1 MVDDGARQL
10 LAEIEEE
17 VQRKRASGEL
27 PADFERELDLAFAEL
42 APESAVEGDF
52 AAIMDRLE
60 ASATVDTNASIES
73 SRPGVAQLKRVVGK
87 AIDWDLRHLASEV
100 SRVNQRLV
108 RALQLLDDR
117 LQRLEETASGH
128 GAVLPAEVAALTARP
143 LPGGPWADVA
153 RPTFARAA
161 GRVLHAECRDGTLL
175 AALQAAGLDAYG
187 VEPSPLFAAAT
198 AAAVDV
204 RHEPA
209 GAHLRSLAPGSL
221 GGVVL
226 SGCADALPVAAL
238 VELLDLMAT
247 RVGPG
252 GRLMVVS
259 AGPVP
264 PDDESE
270 IVAYD
275 LAPGRPLFAETWS
288 ALLPARGWG
297 EVVVH
302 RATAADSEPYAV
314 TASR

>member
-1 MVDDGARQL
+1 M

-42 APESAVEGDF
+42 APEGAVEGDF
-52 AAIMDRLE
+52 ATIMDRLE

-87 AIDWDLRHLASEV
+87 AIAWDLRHLASEV

-117 LQRLEETASGH
+117 VQRLEEAVSAH
-128 GAVLPAEVAALTARP
+128 GAVLPPEVAALATRP
-143 LPGGPWADVA
+143 LPGGPWAEIA
-153 RPTFARAA
+153 ASTFAGAT
-161 GRVLHAECRDGTLL
+161 GRVLHGECRDGVLL
-175 AALQAAGLDAYG
+175 AALQAGGLDAYG
-187 VEPSPLFAAAT
+187 VEPSPLFAAAH
-198 AAAVDV
+198 AVAVDV
-204 RHEPA
+204 RNEPA
-209 GAHLRSLAPGSL
+209 GAHLRSLPSASL
-221 GGVVL
+221 GGVLL
-226 SGCADALPVAAL
+226 SGCCDSLPVPAL
-238 VELLDLMAT
+238 VELLDLVAT
-247 RVGPG
+247 RVEPG
-252 GRLMVVS
+252 GRVMVVS

-264 PDDESE
+264 PEDAAG

-275 LAPGRPLFAETWS
+275 LAPGRPLFAETWA

-302 RATAADSEPYAV
+302 QATAADSEPYAV